1 MSYLR
6 LWVGRGCGHSKPAS
20 YEFRCAAGPSPPE
33 LRCCGQ
39 LLRHEY
45 LTKILRK
52 PIRYGTEM
60 VPTVPWYRRHGG
72 VLDKAEQDGGRGSCK
87 KLAQRKN
94 RRMRGCTG

>member
-45 LTKILRK
+45 LMNSYS
-52 PIRYGTEM
+52 IRYGT
-60 VPTVPWYRRHGG
+60 VGTVAA
-72 VLDKAEQDGGRGSCK
+72 LDKAERRG
-87 KLAQRKN
+87 
-94 RRMRGCTG
+94 